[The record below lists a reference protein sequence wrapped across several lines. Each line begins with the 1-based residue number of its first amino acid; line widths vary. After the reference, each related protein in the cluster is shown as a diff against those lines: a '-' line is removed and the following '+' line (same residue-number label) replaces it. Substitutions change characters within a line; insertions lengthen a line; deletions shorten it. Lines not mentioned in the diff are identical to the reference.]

1 MHYARSGFAVRPVG
15 DRELDV
21 ERTDAPDEEQ
31 ARREIETHLLVW
43 DVLHP
48 DVPARSSTS
57 PLLQGQVQKITAA
70 AERAARTWGVAAAI
84 SGRR

>member
-43 DVLHP
+43 ELLRP
-48 DVPARSSTS
+48 GAR
-57 PLLQGQVQKITAA
+57 
-70 AERAARTWGVAAAI
+70 AEIVD
-84 SGRR
+84 

>member
-1 MHYARSGFAVRPVG
+1 VPRRPSAADEYSELRPVRIRISDPSLREELSVHYARSGFAVRPVS

-43 DVLHP
+43 ELLHP
-48 DVPARSSTS
+48 DVP
-57 PLLQGQVQKITAA
+57 GEIVD
-70 AERAARTWGVAAAI
+70 
-84 SGRR
+84 

>member
-43 DVLHP
+43 ALLYP
-48 DVPARSSTS
+48 DAP
-57 PLLQGQVQKITAA
+57 GEI
-70 AERAARTWGVAAAI
+70 I
-84 SGRR
+84 S

>member
-1 MHYARSGFAVRPVG
+1 MRTAQLRPLRIRISDPSLREELSAHYARAGFAVRPVG

-43 DVLHP
+43 ELLHP
-48 DVPARSSTS
+48 DAPAEI
-57 PLLQGQVQKITAA
+57 VD
-70 AERAARTWGVAAAI
+70 
-84 SGRR
+84 

>member
-1 MHYARSGFAVRPVG
+1 MHYARSGFAVRPVS

-43 DVLHP
+43 ELLHP
-48 DVPARSSTS
+48 DVP
-57 PLLQGQVQKITAA
+57 GEIVD
-70 AERAARTWGVAAAI
+70 
-84 SGRR
+84 

>member
-1 MHYARSGFAVRPVG
+1 METAQLRPLRIRISDPSLREELSAHYARSGFAVRPVG

-43 DVLHP
+43 ELLWP
-48 DVPARSSTS
+48 DAPAEI
-57 PLLQGQVQKITAA
+57 V
-70 AERAARTWGVAAAI
+70 E
-84 SGRR
+84 

>member
-1 MHYARSGFAVRPVG
+1 VHYARSGFAVRPVG

-43 DVLHP
+43 ELLRP
-48 DVPARSSTS
+48 DAPAEIV
-57 PLLQGQVQKITAA
+57 G
-70 AERAARTWGVAAAI
+70 
-84 SGRR
+84 